1 MHKMAMLLAAALGLA
16 ACQKPAEPVAPQ
28 DGIATGSSATPP
40 VEASASIE
48 AQPVAAAKIALDGE
62 GLRFVGQT
70 GTTRLIA
77 FGTPRA
83 LIEKAATA
91 ALGSE
96 GERSALDECGA
107 GPMQFTT
114 FAGLKLNFQNDKFL
128 GWTAEDDAKLTTMDG
143 IGPGTRRSEVE
154 DARTVQMTPNSTLGA
169 EFSLGDPEQ
178 DAIGGFFESSD
189 KTARVASLYAGLT
202 CFFR

>member
-16 ACQKPAEPVAPQ
+16 ACQKPTEPVAPQ
-28 DGIATGSSATPP
+28 DGIATGSSPVTP
-40 VEASASIE
+40 VEASGSIS
-48 AQPVAAAKIALDGE
+48 AQPVAAPKIALDGE
-62 GLRFVGQT
+62 GLRIVGQT

-77 FGTPRA
+77 FGTARA
-83 LIEKAATA
+83 LIEKAAA
-91 ALGSE
+91 AASGSD
-96 GERSALDECGA
+96 GKRGALDECGA
-107 GPMQFTT
+107 GPMQLTT

>member
-1 MHKMAMLLAAALGLA
+1 MHRAVILLAAALGLA
-16 ACQKPAEPVAPQ
+16 ACQNSAEPVVPQ
-28 DGIATGSSATPP
+28 DGIATGSSEALQ
-40 VEASASIE
+40 VEASGPDAAE
-48 AQPVAAAKIALDGE
+48 PVAAPKIALDGE

-83 LIEKAATA
+83 LIEKAAAA

-96 GERSALDECGA
+96 GKRGALEECGA

-114 FAGLKLNFQNDKFL
+114 FAGLKLNFRDDEFL
-128 GWTAEDDAKLTTMDG
+128 GWTAENDTKLTTMDG

-154 DARTVQMTPNSTLGA
+154 AARTLTMTPDSTLGA

-178 DAIGGFFESSD
+178 HAIGGFFESSD
-189 KTARVASLYAGLT
+189 KAASVASLYAGLT